1 MVLVVLVL
9 GLVSADVASSC
20 IFLELD
26 PVFRFLV
33 PRPTVLLSPFPP
45 RRMENEGEGEEEGQG
60 KEEEEEEDSKKEA
73 KVDKD
78 SRKID

>member
-45 RRMENEGEGEEEGQG
+45 RRMENEGEEEEEGQG
-60 KEEEEEEDSKKEA
+60 KEEEEEDSKKEA